1 MKLQNRLARTEEYA
15 PAEDTYFLEDY
26 IKNEKGNAALDVGT
40 GSGYLAKTLSESFLF
55 VVATDISFNILKNQT
70 YKTKNIVCCNGA
82 DALSFNFDLVVCNL
96 PYLETDEILDI
107 ATDGGK
113 DGIEIPIKIIKSVS
127 KCVRPG
133 GKFLFV
139 TSSLSN
145 HARLM
150 ELTTQEGFEVKILA
164 KKKLF
169 FEELILVEARKK

>member
-1 MKLQNRLARTEEYA
+1 LKLQNRLARTEEYT

-40 GSGYLAKTLSESFLF
+40 GSGYLAKTLSKSFLF